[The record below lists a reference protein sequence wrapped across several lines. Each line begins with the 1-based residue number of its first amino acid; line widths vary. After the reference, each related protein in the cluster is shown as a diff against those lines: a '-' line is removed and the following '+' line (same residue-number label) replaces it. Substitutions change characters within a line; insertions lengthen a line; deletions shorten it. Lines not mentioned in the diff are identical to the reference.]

1 MDSVVQIEGR
11 ESVREPAGVREG
23 EVGVEPE
30 SEVDAAAQLVEV
42 LVGDAP
48 GAGEGEAAPAAAMDG
63 LAADPRLLPV
73 GVRRPRSLLEKRHD
87 GREQESNSAPLS
99 LSPPRGRGGD
109 GDWLRL

>member
-73 GVRRPRSLLEKRHD
+73 GVRRPRSLLEKPHD